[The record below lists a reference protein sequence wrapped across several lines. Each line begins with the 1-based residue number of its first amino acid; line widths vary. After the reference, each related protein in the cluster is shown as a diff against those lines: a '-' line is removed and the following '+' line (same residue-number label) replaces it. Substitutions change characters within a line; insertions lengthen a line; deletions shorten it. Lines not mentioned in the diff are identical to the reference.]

1 MTKPMTL
8 HASAKEFVPSAAAK
22 EFVPSSATLTKAAGP
37 SWGPKSKDEKASGD
51 AKKSAPAKDGAIDAK
66 AAAKEAP
73 KEAPKA
79 PTPAPAPKVAAWGSK
94 TSDAVKKAAPIKS
107 QPKQAAPKQQQQQP
121 PQQRGNSGRSSA
133 NNKGG
138 DWKRGEKSKPSNGG
152 SNSGSWARAAAKPG
166 ATNDKDVGNRRQ
178 QSRGSKGG
186 EDGGNEDKSWSRG
199 KVLPTELLNP
209 GEGSSDVEKAVKRIS
224 VFDILSIRL
233 DNLAAPS
240 SWEPPEAC
248 HWNTP
253 TREADIVEIAKA
265 DRIGGDVSKQERR
278 RKKEN
283 PNDTAPALEDCKPL
297 QVNEETR
304 WKAKVFVGKEGE
316 ADEDEAVESKEEIL
330 RRALLILNKLSL
342 TKFDKLSDA
351 FINCGIGRDIDCLT
365 GAVGMIVNKAQE
377 EQHFASMYAGLCLK
391 MSKTPMEGIDEG
403 TKKGKKFK
411 KILLERCQ
419 SEFETDAATKVKEAT
434 KGITDADEIE
444 YHTNLIKKHYLGHMR
459 FIGELYNGDLISIKI
474 MLFCL
479 PTLLK
484 GESDD
489 SSGDVDEE
497 KIECFAKLITVIG
510 SSLEQ
515 QSEAMRSVGKT
526 DAAKSLA
533 ECWKAVEVMAG
544 KRKGEGPKVSNRIKF
559 MLQDL
564 LEMKAK
570 GWVTRRKEET
580 AKTLAQIHKEVEKEE
595 RAAKRSSSSASLRN
609 KGNMRRGTSSGD
621 VRKAEKPQVDE
632 DGFVSVAKSKMV
644 SRSVSMSAMDQKYSS
659 RGSTGAKPDRQSS
672 QSKFA
677 VLHEVGPTKKG
688 SKSKPAEEAKPKINY
703 LSPEECSEK
712 AKNILKE
719 YFVGGD
725 TSDAVLSI
733 HELVGAGDDGSI
745 ARGAKVVE
753 AAILLVLERK
763 KEDVEKFLRVY
774 LECAKD
780 NKIEGES
787 FVVGLNDPLEFLNDV
802 AIDAPLAI
810 PHLANIVAEL
820 VKAKIIPFS
829 FLLNSPEY
837 FRTDQNAATFG
848 AKVMKN
854 IGDDAVKSEDFIE
867 VVSKLMTEEDKANHS
882 SVNELVEA
890 A

>member
-1 MTKPMTL
+1 MTL

-22 EFVPSSATLTKAAGP
+22 EFVPSAATLKAATGP
-37 SWGPKSKDEKASGD
+37 SWGPKSKDKKSSGE
-51 AKKSAPAKDGAIDAK
+51 AKKAAPAKDGASDTK

-73 KEAPKA
+73 KV

-94 TSDAVKKAAPIKS
+94 ASDAVKKAAPIKT
-107 QPKQAAPKQQQQQP
+107 QPKQAAPKQQPQQQ
-121 PQQRGNSGRSSA
+121 QQRSNSGRSSA

-138 DWKRGEKSKPSNGG
+138 DWKRGEKAKPSNGG
-152 SNSGSWARAAAKPG
+152 ANAGSWARTAAKPG
-166 ATNDKDVGNRRQ
+166 SSNNKDGGNRRQ
-178 QSRGSKGG
+178 QSRGNKGG
-186 EDGGNEDKSWSRG
+186 EDGGNEEKSWSRG
-199 KVLPTELLNP
+199 KVVPTELLNP
-209 GEGSSDVEKAVKRIS
+209 GEGSTDVEKAVKRIS
-224 VFDILSIRL
+224 VFDILNIRL
-233 DNLAAPS
+233 ENLAAPS

-253 TREADIVEIAKA
+253 TRETEIQEIAKA

-297 QVNEETR
+297 EVNDQTR
-304 WKAKVFVGKEGE
+304 WKAKVFDGKESE
-316 ADEDEAVESKEEIL
+316 TEKPAESKEEIL

-342 TKFDKLSDA
+342 TKFDKLSDD
-351 FINCGIGRDIDCLT
+351 FINCGISRDIDCLT
-365 GAVGMIVNKAQE
+365 GAVGLIVTKAQE
-377 EQHFASMYAGLCLK
+377 EQHFSSMYAGLCLK

-403 TKKGKKFK
+403 TKRGKKFK

-434 KGITDADEIE
+434 KDITDADEIE

-479 PTLLK
+479 PSLLK

-497 KIECFAKLITVIG
+497 KIECFAKLMTVIG

-515 QSEAMRSVGKT
+515 QSEAMRSVGKK
-526 DAAKSLA
+526 DAAEHLA
-533 ECWKAVEVMAG
+533 QCWKEVEIMAG
-544 KRKGEGPKVSNRIKF
+544 KRAGEGPKVSNRIKF
-559 MLQDL
+559 MVQDL
-564 LEMKAK
+564 LETKAK

-580 AKTLAQIHKEVEKEE
+580 AKTLAQIHKEVAKEE
-595 RAAKRSSSSASLRN
+595 RAAKRSSSSASLRS
-609 KGNMRRGTSSGD
+609 KGSKHRSSGD
-621 VRKAEKPQVDE
+621 VRNIDKKPQVDE
-632 DGFVSVAKSKMV
+632 DGFVSVAKSKTV
-644 SRSVSMSAMDQKYSS
+644 SRSVSMTAMDSS
-659 RGSTGAKPDRQSS
+659 RGSTASKPSRQSS

-677 VLHEVGPTKKG
+677 VLHESGPSKKS
-688 SKSKPAEEAKPKINY
+688 SKSKPVEEAKPKIIY

-725 TSDAVLSI
+725 TADAVLSI

-745 ARGAKVVE
+745 ARGTKVVE
-753 AAILLVLERK
+753 AAVLLVLEMK
-763 KEDVEKFLRVY
+763 KEDIEKFLRVY

-787 FVVGLNDPLEFLNDV
+787 FVLGLNDPLEFLNDV

-810 PHLANIVAEL
+810 PHLASIVAEL
-820 VKAKIIPFS
+820 VKSKIIPFS

-854 IGDDAVKSEDFIE
+854 IGDEAVKSEDFIE
-867 VVSKLMTEEDKANHS
+867 VVSKLMTEDDKTKYS
-882 SVNELVEA
+882 SVNELIEA

>member
-1 MTKPMTL
+1 MTL

-22 EFVPSSATLTKAAGP
+22 EFVPSAATLKATTG
-37 SWGPKSKDEKASGD
+37 SWGPKSKDAKSSGE
-51 AKKSAPAKDGAIDAK
+51 AKKTVPSKGGADDSK
-66 AAAKEAP
+66 AAA

-94 TSDAVKKAAPIKS
+94 TSDAVKKAAPIKP
-107 QPKQAAPKQQQQQP
+107 QPKQAAPKQQPQQQ
-121 PQQRGNSGRSSA
+121 QGQSGRPSA
-133 NNKGG
+133 NNKN
-138 DWKRGEKSKPSNGG
+138 DYWKRGDKTKASNGG
-152 SNSGSWARAAAKPG
+152 ANSGSWARAAAKPG
-166 ATNDKDVGNRRQ
+166 ATNSKDSGNRKH
-178 QSRGSKGG
+178 QSRGNKGG

-209 GEGSSDVEKAVKRIS
+209 GEGSSDAEKAVKRIS
-224 VFDILSIRL
+224 VFDILAIRL
-233 DNLAAPS
+233 ENLAAPS

-248 HWNTP
+248 HWNSP
-253 TREADIVEIAKA
+253 TREAEIEEIAKA

-297 QVNEETR
+297 EVNDETR
-304 WKAKVFVGKEGE
+304 WKAKVFTGKEGE
-316 ADEDEAVESKEEIL
+316 TDEAEAAESKEEIL

-342 TKFDKLSDA
+342 TKFDKLSDD
-351 FINCGIGRDIDCLT
+351 FINCGISRDIDCLT
-365 GAVGMIVNKAQE
+365 GAVGLIVNKAQE
-377 EQHFASMYAGLCLK
+377 EQHFSSMYAGLCLK

-419 SEFETDAATKVKEAT
+419 SEFEKDAATKVKEAT
-434 KGITDADEIE
+434 EGITDTEEIE
-444 YHTNLIKKHYLGHMR
+444 YHTSLIKKHYLGHMR

-479 PTLLK
+479 PSLLK

-497 KIECFAKLITVIG
+497 KIECFAKLMTVIG

-515 QSEAMRSVGKT
+515 QSEAMRSVGKA
-526 DAAKSLA
+526 DAAENLA
-533 ECWKAVEVMAG
+533 ECWKTVEIMAG
-544 KRKGEGPKVSNRIKF
+544 RREGDGPKVSNRIKF

-564 LEMKAK
+564 LEMKEK
-570 GWVTRRKEET
+570 GWVTRRKVET
-580 AKTLAQIHKEVEKEE
+580 AKTIAQIHKEVAKEE
-595 RAAKRSSSSASLRN
+595 RAAKRSSSSANLRS
-609 KGNMRRGTSSGD
+609 KGSKGSMRRGASSGD
-621 VRKAEKPQVDE
+621 VRNTPQVDE
-632 DGFVSVAKSKMV
+632 DGFVSVAKSKTV
-644 SRSVSMSAMDQKYSS
+644 HRSVSMTAMDNT
-659 RGSTGAKPDRQSS
+659 RGSTVSKPSRQSS

-677 VLHEVGPTKKG
+677 VLHESGTAKKG
-688 SKSKPAEEAKPKINY
+688 SKNKSAEEPKPEINY

-712 AKNILKE
+712 AKNVLKE

-733 HELVGAGDDGSI
+733 HELVGAGADGSI

-753 AAILLVLERK
+753 AAILLVLEMK

-787 FVVGLNDPLEFLNDV
+787 FVLGLNDPLEFLNDV

-837 FRTDQNAATFG
+837 FRTDENAATFG

-854 IGDDAVKSEDFIE
+854 IGGDAVKSEDFIE
-867 VVSKLMTEEDKANHS
+867 VVSKLMTEEDKSKYS
-882 SVNELVEA
+882 SVDELIEA